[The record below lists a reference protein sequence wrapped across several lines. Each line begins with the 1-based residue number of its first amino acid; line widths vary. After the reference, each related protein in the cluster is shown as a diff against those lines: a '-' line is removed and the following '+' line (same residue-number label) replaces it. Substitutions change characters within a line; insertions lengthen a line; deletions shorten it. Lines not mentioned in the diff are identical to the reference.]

1 MVGALYF
8 VFLLL
13 VVVLFACVAVL
24 MYQAFQP
31 AYLVDL
37 AELRGL
43 DPTLRRFYKKY
54 VVDTVLAAYV
64 ARINDLAVA
73 NDVPQTLRSKEAQ
86 IAAAAKA
93 LAARVARMSAAELFP
108 TLEGYGEDDV
118 FTVRQLFAKVVE
130 HVGAVVDLR
139 R

>member
-31 AYLVDL
+31 AYLVDI

-43 DPTLRRFYKKY
+43 EPTVKRFYKKY
-54 VVDTVLAAYV
+54 VVDTVWAAYV
-64 ARINDLAVA
+64 ARINDLIVA
-73 NDVPQTLRSKEAQ
+73 NDVPRTLKTKEAQ
-86 IAAAAKA
+86 VAAAAKA
-93 LAARVARMSAAELFP
+93 LADRVSQMSAAELFP
-108 TLEGYGEDDV
+108 MTEGYEDDV

-130 HVGAVVDLR
+130 HVGGIVDLR